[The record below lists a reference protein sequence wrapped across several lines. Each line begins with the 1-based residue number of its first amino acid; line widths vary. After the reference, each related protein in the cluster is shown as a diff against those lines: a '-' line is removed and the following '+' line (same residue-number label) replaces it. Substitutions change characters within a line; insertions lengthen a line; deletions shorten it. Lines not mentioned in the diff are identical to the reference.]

1 VFRQVE
7 AIALSTALDLAPGRS
22 PRACSSR
29 ARSVVARVASCPCNL
44 THTHSPSDNNKYLLI
59 NPQGGGGRGRQH
71 DRKLEHVLGRSHNVR
86 TGAPAALTVG

>member
-1 VFRQVE
+1 VFRHVG
-7 AIALSTALDLAPGRS
+7 LSRTARRS
-22 PRACSSR
+22 TSRPAGLRACSSR